1 MGSYLKTRKGGRRIK
16 KSHNKRK
23 THKMCKHRNHKQK
36 VNWSTKQN
44 ALYNDVCA
52 HSLHQRRRDAIEKT
66 RKRKTHRRKRRRRKT
81 HRRRTRRR
89 NHRGGAYPPPAG
101 GWSSGWKA
109 PAGGPVGYPWKAS
122 PSSWPGV
129 AAAGDGISPGLNTN
143 GTTVSNHYPISSCG
157 IPAGPCNPPNSTRN
171 QDGGGGLSQ
180 LLPQDLVNL
189 GRSLTGGVMGSVDS
203 WRGVSR
209 PASTYPL
216 PTQQQPIDQNVKY
229 ISKPFPD
236 INQIHT
242 DAGTSVSKM

>member
-1 MGSYLKTRKGGRRIK
+1 MVGYLKTRKGGRRIK
-16 KSHNKRK
+16 KLN
-23 THKMCKHRNHKQK
+23 
-36 VNWSTKQN
+36 
-44 ALYNDVCA
+44 
-52 HSLHQRRRDAIEKT
+52 
-66 RKRKTHRRKRRRRKT
+66 RKRKTRRVHKRRVHKRKT
-81 HRRRTRRR
+81 IRRRMNKKKARRTRRR

-129 AAAGDGISPGLNTN
+129 AAAGDGILPGLNTH
-143 GTTVSNHYPISSCG
+143 GTTVSNHYPLSSCG
-157 IPAGPCNPPNSTRN
+157 IPSGQCNPPNSTRN

-189 GRSLTGGVMGSVDS
+189 GRSLTGGVMGGVDS
-203 WRGVSR
+203 WKGVSR

-236 INQIHT
+236 INKIHT

>member
-1 MGSYLKTRKGGRRIK
+1 MVSYLKTRKGGRRIK
-16 KSHNKRK
+16 KSQNKRK
-23 THKMCKHRNHKQK
+23 TRR
-36 VNWSTKQN
+36 VNK
-44 ALYNDVCA
+44 
-52 HSLHQRRRDAIEKT
+52 RRVH
-66 RKRKTHRRKRRRRKT
+66 KRKTNRRRMNKKKA
-81 HRRRTRRR
+81 RRTRRR

-122 PSSWPGV
+122 PASWPGV
-129 AAAGDGISPGLNTN
+129 AAAGDGISLGLNTN
-143 GTTVSNHYPISSCG
+143 GATVSNHYPLSSCG
-157 IPAGPCNPPNSTRN
+157 IPSGQCNPPNSTRN
-171 QDGGGGLSQ
+171 QDGGGLSQ
-180 LLPQDLVNL
+180 LIPQDLVNL
-189 GRSLTGGVMGSVDS
+189 GRSLTGEVMSGVDG

-242 DAGTSVSKM
+242 DAGISVSKM